1 MHFLKLVLR
10 NALRHKLRTG
20 LTVTGLVVAT
30 LAFGLLQTVI
40 HAWYAGADVASS
52 SRLVTRHAISLT
64 FQLPVSYINKI
75 RAIDGVKGVTWSN
88 WFGGIYQDRKNF
100 FPQFAVDVKSFM
112 PLYPEL
118 SLPEEQKAAFLRDRR
133 GAIIGTKL
141 AETYGF
147 KVGDVIPL
155 QGTIYPGTW
164 EFVVRGIFKYRG
176 ANVSADLSNMY
187 FHWDYLNEMLKKTVP
202 RRADLAGVFISEVE
216 RPELVGAVAAAIDR
230 EFRNSLA
237 ETLTETEK
245 AFQLSFVSMSEQI
258 IAVIRVVSFVVIV
271 IIFAVMANTMAM
283 SARERLSEY
292 ATLKALGFGPGYI
305 AALICGESLAIALL
319 GGGIGMALTW
329 PAVAGFGELVSRVFP
344 IIRVPSDTYAW
355 QLGCAVAVG
364 LGAAVIPSLRAGSVN
379 IVEGL
384 RRIG

>member
-52 SRLVTRHAISLT
+52 TRLVTRNSISLV
-64 FQLPVSYINKI
+64 FPLPLAYLNKI
-75 RAIDGVKGVTWSN
+75 RAIDGVTGVTYSS

-100 FPQFAVDVKSFM
+100 FPQFAVDVNSFFN
-112 PLYPEL
+112 LYPEI
-118 SLPEEQKAAFLRDRR
+118 SLPEDQKIAFLRDRR
-133 GAIIGTKL
+133 GTVIGTQL
-141 AETYGF
+141 AQTYGF
-147 KVGDVIPL
+147 KIGDVIPL
-155 QGTIYPGTW
+155 QGGVYPGTW

-176 ANVSADLSNMY
+176 ANVTADLSNMY
-187 FHWDYLNEMLKKTVP
+187 FHWDYLNEVMKKTTP
-202 RRADLAGVFISEVE
+202 RRADQVGVFITEVK
-216 RPELVGAVAAAIDR
+216 RPDLVAPVAAAIDQ

-237 ETLTETEK
+237 ETLTESEK
-245 AFQLSFVSMSEQI
+245 AFNLGFVSMSEQI
-258 IAVIRVVSFVVIV
+258 ITVIRIVSFVVIF

-283 SARERLSEY
+283 SARERLAEY
-292 ATLKALGFGPGYI
+292 ATFKALGFGPGFV
-305 AALICGESLAIALL
+305 AALIFGESLLIALC
-319 GGGIGMALTW
+319 GGGLGILLTW
-329 PAVAGFGELVSRVFP
+329 PTAAAFGQLVSRLFP
-344 IIRVPSDTYAW
+344 IFRIQPETYLW
-355 QLGCAVAVG
+355 QLGCAALVG
-364 LGAAVIPSLRAGSVN
+364 LGAAVAPGLRAGSVN